1 MKRLFCG
8 ILFIAAVL
16 SAHAAVYTGRVVDE
30 KGQGIGYATV
40 YPEADPVAGAA
51 TNNDGTFTINTDLP
65 ESSTLIISFIG
76 YEKQTLP
83 LQVFALNAT
92 DTATVTLHEQPIAL
106 EETVVAAKVS
116 KQRNKRK
123 QMAALLH
130 AVYVRME
137 QDFSDDPARYH
148 IVSDVR
154 MDSEGEAWGM
164 EQMIASVVILP
175 EAAKDNR
182 DSLQFA
188 GEYCK
193 RFFQPTIRA
202 LADTILAGDGLER
215 IDKDMRKAANAVD
228 SGVVVHRS
236 LFALGNIRYD
246 FEKWVGDVRNWT
258 VSNESEGE
266 TILTHIEKHNYLGI
280 VKYSVTRHYIIDSET
295 LSVRRFSEYGEGQV
309 NIPFGMRLN
318 KDQLQI
324 LNLFNMDDRQI
335 EKFRLRKMNAK
346 VQMNTIYQQRNGHI
360 YILEKNL
367 HSDAKIIGTKQM
379 EIPVQVSATQRV
391 TSLQTKQVQPMKRT
405 EMTHRVKRQIVE
417 IY

>member
-8 ILFIAAVL
+8 ILFITAVL

-30 KGQGIGYATV
+30 KGQGIGYATI

-106 EETVVAAKVS
+106 EETVVAAKAS

-391 TSLQTKQVQPMKRT
+391 TSLQTEQVQLMKRT
-405 EMTHRVKRQIVE
+405 EMTHRIKRQIVE

>member
-16 SAHAAVYTGRVVDE
+16 SAHAAIYTGRVVDE

-106 EETVVAAKVS
+106 EETVVAAKAS

-391 TSLQTKQVQPMKRT
+391 TSLQTEQVQLMKRT
-405 EMTHRVKRQIVE
+405 EMTHRIKRQIVE

>member
-8 ILFIAAVL
+8 ILFITAVL
-16 SAHAAVYTGRVVDE
+16 SAYAAIYTGRVVDE

-391 TSLQTKQVQPMKRT
+391 TSLQTEQVQPMKRT